1 MNFETGNLYHIYNQ
15 GNNRQKIFFSRE
27 NYLFFLNKIKNHILP
42 HADIVA
48 WCLMPNHFHLML
60 YVHDLEIE
68 VDSNEGVG
76 SSEGVTPSDAL
87 TKTKTR
93 TLNESIGILLRS
105 YTKAINKQENSTGSV
120 FRKETKAECLT
131 NANGI
136 TPSFYGSQINVRI
149 PEKEYPQACFNYI
162 HQNPVKANLV
172 KLPEEWE
179 FSSYP
184 DYYGIRDGKLINRA
198 HTVEFGLVV

>member
-48 WCLMPNHFHLML
+48 WCLMPNHFHLMV

-68 VDSNEGVG
+68 VNS

-87 TKTKTR
+87 TKTKT
-93 TLNESIGILLRS
+93 LNSSKFAL
-105 YTKAINKQENSTGSV
+105 
-120 FRKETKAECLT
+120 
-131 NANGI
+131 NG
-136 TPSFYGSQINVRI
+136 
-149 PEKEYPQACFNYI
+149 
-162 HQNPVKANLV
+162 
-172 KLPEEWE
+172 
-179 FSSYP
+179 
-184 DYYGIRDGKLINRA
+184 
-198 HTVEFGLVV
+198 

>member
-1 MNFETGNLYHIYNQ
+1 MNFEMGNLYHIYNQ

-42 HADIVA
+42 YGDIVA

-87 TKTKTR
+87 TKTR

-105 YTKAINKQENSTGSV
+105 YTRAINKQENSTGSV

-136 TPSFYGSQINVRI
+136 IPSFYGSHINVRI

-184 DYYGIRDGKLINRA
+184 DYYGVRDGKLINRA
-198 HTVEFGLVV
+198 RAVEFGLVV